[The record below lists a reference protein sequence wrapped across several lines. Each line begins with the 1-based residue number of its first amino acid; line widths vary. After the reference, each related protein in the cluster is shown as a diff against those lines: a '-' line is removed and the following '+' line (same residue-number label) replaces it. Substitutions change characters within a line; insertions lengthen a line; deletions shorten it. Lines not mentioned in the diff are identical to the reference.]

1 MILRG
6 AADGSF
12 EQVVGNPDAIL
23 CQSCG
28 GMMGDPLSEVEVHP
42 GGFVLAFEGG
52 SRELWSRTY
61 GFAYSQA
68 KDGWYLERVAMKV
81 LARLDGRGD
90 GKRAHSAQIG
100 RFTIGPEERRVG
112 K

>member
-12 EQVVGNPDAIL
+12 EQVVSNPDAIL
-23 CQSCG
+23 CPSCG

-68 KDGWYLERVAMKV
+68 RDGWYLERVDMKV
-81 LARLDGRGD
+81 LDRIDGRGED
-90 GKRAHSAQIG
+90 KSATGEQD
-100 RFTIGPEERRVG
+100 RKSTRLNSSH
-112 K
+112 

>member
-12 EQVVGNPDAIL
+12 EQVVSNPDAIL
-23 CQSCG
+23 CPSCG

-68 KDGWYLERVAMKV
+68 RDGWYLERVDMKV
-81 LARLDGRGD
+81 LDRIDGRGE
-90 GKRAHSAQIG
+90 RS
-100 RFTIGPEERRVG
+100 EEHTSELQSLMRISYAVF
-112 K
+112 